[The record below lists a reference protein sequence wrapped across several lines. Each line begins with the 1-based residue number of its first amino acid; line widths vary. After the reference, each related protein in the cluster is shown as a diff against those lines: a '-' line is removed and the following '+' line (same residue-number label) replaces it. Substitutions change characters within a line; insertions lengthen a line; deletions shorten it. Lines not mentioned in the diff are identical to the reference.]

1 MCRCDC
7 KFKRVLRSLLDHVPV
22 LVKRRTLINLQ
33 GSVKMLIAHSKM
45 YQEEIKQLEEKYQ
58 FLDTQARRLQM
69 YNEMLTLE
77 NDKLEEEIKQ
87 LKRNSKC
94 TTMTEEQERITS
106 TTTA

>member
-1 MCRCDC
+1 
-7 KFKRVLRSLLDHVPV
+7 
-22 LVKRRTLINLQ
+22 
-33 GSVKMLIAHSKM
+33 M